1 MFLFCRG
8 RYEKSDDD
16 ISSSHEHQFSL
27 NCSPRQENHTENSL
41 AGKTDMETNG
51 RSLEG
56 MATHSHQR
64 RGGSSGSINL
74 LETGFPVSKV
84 ERYGISRT

>member
-1 MFLFCRG
+1 MFLFSRG

-41 AGKTDMETNG
+41 AGKADMETNG

-56 MATHSHQR
+56 VTTHSHQR

-84 ERYGISRT
+84 ERYGISQT